1 MSENTTESS
10 LGAPEALPTS
20 WTDQL
25 TALTE
30 AFQQTYQ
37 AHVTALQDT
46 ITASWAAWHE
56 DVAAIQQMVQQ
67 LAAMDAERAATWTS
81 LQERL
86 HHLASLVP
94 DSPAASPT
102 PPVASAPVPVVA
114 AASPPTPAAPPPV
127 TEPAEPPQ
135 PDITWASAPSVV
147 PTAPAASIWPSE
159 AAPAAPDTG
168 ITWNQS
174 EPDPVL
180 PQLVRGL

>member
-1 MSENTTESS
+1 MSENTTEGS

-25 TALTE
+25 TALTN
-30 AFQQTYQ
+30 AFHQTYQ

-46 ITASWAAWHE
+46 IAASWAAWHE

-67 LAAMDAERAATWTS
+67 LAAMDAQRAELWTA

-102 PPVASAPVPVVA
+102 PPVASAPVPVA
-114 AASPPTPAAPPPV
+114 AAPTPVAPSPATV
-127 TEPAEPPQ
+127 PAEPPQ
-135 PDITWASAPSVV
+135 PDTQWVSAPSVA
-147 PTAPAASIWPSE
+147 PAAPAASIWPSE